1 MLTASEVT
9 PSFPWP
15 DLDDGKATWTG
26 HGFLVGGQKRS
37 ILDYGAGQSGWDDE
51 LTRFHEEVAGDGTHP
66 IDAASR
72 RCARAALGQHLD
84 SRPVIL
90 EVGCSS
96 GFLLRELAADWP
108 QGLIIGSDFIAE
120 PLHELSRRMP
130 SLPLL
135 RFDLVECPLPSASLD
150 AVVMLNVLEHIERHD
165 MAVQQVVRILKPGGI
180 AVVEVPAGAQLFDVY
195 DKYLKHFRRY
205 SRRDLR
211 DLLTRAGLRVVSES
225 YLGCLIYP
233 AFALVKRR
241 NRRWLNAPEETQ
253 RRIVA
258 NQIRQ
263 TGRGPLIQWTTAIEE
278 RLRNWVN
285 LPCGIRCLAV
295 AVKA

>member
-1 MLTASEVT
+1 V
-9 PSFPWP
+9 
-15 DLDDGKATWTG
+15 DGGKAAWTG
-26 HGFLVGGQKRS
+26 RGFLVDGQERP

-51 LTRFHEEVAGDGTHP
+51 LTRFHEDVAGDGAHP

-72 RCARAALGQHLD
+72 RCARAALKRHLD
-84 SRPVIL
+84 REVVIL

-96 GFLLRELAADWP
+96 GFLLRELTADWP
-108 QGLIIGSDFIAE
+108 QGLIIGSDYIAE
-120 PLHELSRRMP
+120 PLDDLARRTP
-130 SLPLL
+130 SMPLL

-150 AVVMLNVLEHIERHD
+150 GVVLLNVLEHIERHD
-165 MAVQQVVRILKPGGI
+165 LAIEQVARILKPGGI
-180 AVVEVPAGAQLFDVY
+180 AVVEVPAGPQLFDVY

-205 SRRDLR
+205 SRHDLR
-211 DLLTRAGLRVVSES
+211 VLLTRAGLRVVSES
-225 YLGCLIYP
+225 FLGCLIYP

-241 NRRWLNAPEETQ
+241 NRRWLDAPEETQ

-263 TGRGPLIQWTTAIEE
+263 TGRGPLLQWTIAIEE
-278 RLRNWVN
+278 RLRDWVN

-295 AVKA
+295 AVKV

>member
-1 MLTASEVT
+1 MTL
-9 PSFPWP
+9 SFAWP
-15 DLDDGKATWTG
+15 DLDGGKATWTG
-26 HGFLVGGQKRS
+26 REFLVDGQQRA

-51 LTRFHEEVAGDGTHP
+51 LTRFHEEVAGEGAHP
-66 IDAASR
+66 IDTASR
-72 RCARAALGQHLD
+72 RCARAALKRHLN
-84 SRPVIL
+84 PGAVIL

-96 GFLLRELAADWP
+96 GFLLRELTTDWP
-108 QGLIIGSDFIAE
+108 ESLIIGSDCIAE
-120 PLHELSRRMP
+120 PLDDLARSVP

-165 MAVQQVVRILKPGGI
+165 VAVQQVARVLKPGGI
-180 AVVEVPAGAQLFDVY
+180 AVVEVPAGPDLFDVY

-205 SRRDLR
+205 SRQGLR
-211 DLLTRAGLRVVSES
+211 ELLTGSGLKVVGES

-241 NRRWLNAPEETQ
+241 NRRWLEASEETQ

-258 NQIRQ
+258 SHIRH
-263 TGRGPLIQWTTAIEE
+263 TGRGRLIHWTTAIEE
-278 RLRNWVN
+278 RLRDWVP

-295 AVKA
+295 ALKV